1 VTPTSR
7 NASRTSAGSRA
18 GPDRRGE
25 SPEQRGPG
33 LSRRRVWWLAARPAT
48 LAASVSPVLA
58 GTAVAAHDG
67 HVRTLPGL
75 GALVV
80 AVAMQVGVNYA
91 NDYADFVRG
100 TDTPARVGPL
110 RAAASGL
117 VKPAHVRAAALA
129 AFGVAAAAGLAVGLA
144 TDWRLVLIGALAVL
158 AGWLYTGG
166 PRPYGYVG
174 LGEVFVFCF
183 FGLFATVGTTYV
195 HELQAPPAAWAAGC
209 ATGALA
215 CAILAINN
223 LRDVETDAAA
233 GKRTLAVRFGRA
245 WTRALVGACFAVALA
260 APVLAAVVGW
270 APRAAV
276 LPVLT
281 LPAVLVVLRATA
293 SREPPVLIRALRR
306 TAVTEVWW
314 ALLWTLGV
322 LL

>member
-1 VTPTSR
+1 M
-7 NASRTSAGSRA
+7 
-18 GPDRRGE
+18 
-25 SPEQRGPG
+25 
-33 LSRRRVWWLAARPAT
+33 WWLAARPAT

-58 GTAVAAHDG
+58 GTAIAVHDH

-80 AVAMQVGVNYA
+80 AIAMQIGVNYA

-100 TDTPARVGPL
+100 ADTPRRVGPL
-110 RAAASGL
+110 RAAASGV
-117 VKPAHVRAAALA
+117 VKPEHVRLAAIA
-129 AFGVAAAAGLAVGLA
+129 AFGVAAAFGLAVSLA
-144 TDWRLVLIGALAVL
+144 TDWRLILVGALAVV

-166 PRPYGYVG
+166 PRPYGYMG

-183 FGLFATVGTTYV
+183 FGLFATAGTVYV
-195 HELQAPPAAWAAGC
+195 HELRVPPAAWAAGC

-223 LRDVETDAAA
+223 LRDIETDASAN
-233 GKRTLAVRFGRA
+233 KRTLAVRIGRGR
-245 WTRALVGACFAVALA
+245 TRVLVGVCFAAALIAPFIASA
-260 APVLAAVVGW
+260 AGWVPRFAA
-270 APRAAV
+270 

-281 LPAVLVVLRATA
+281 ASMMLGVLRATA
-293 SREPPVLIRALRR
+293 SREPPALIGALKR
-306 TAVTEVWW
+306 TAVIEVWW